1 MRVLH
6 LCTYDNEG
14 GVARAATRLHKGMLD
29 AGVDSHFLCI
39 VKTLA
44 DVENIHVV
52 TKRRYKCNLL
62 NKLVRLIRRFFF
74 RDDYK
79 LLNQYSNRTAYFTT
93 SSVTTNFLVN
103 INEINP
109 DIVHI
114 HWINELCRIE
124 DIRKINRPIVWH
136 LHDSAYFTGGCH
148 VLTDCTK
155 FQVHCGACPVLG
167 SDVDKDLA
175 YYVFERKV
183 KYIKDL
189 ECIHLVA
196 SSRWMADNAKSS
208 RLLAGKEV
216 TIIHTG
222 IDTSVFFP
230 LPNKFDKQ
238 LTNKKI
244 ILFGANGAFTDK
256 NKGFDLL
263 VKAIN
268 DNLELFSDCEM
279 WVFGNDSNKINTY
292 LKIPIKILGFPHDN
306 EMPSIYNQAHLTVVP
321 SLKDCFPQVP
331 LESMG
336 CGTPVVA
343 FGATGLLDS
352 VIHLETG
359 YLAQP
364 YDTNDLAKGIK
375 WVLDN
380 NSENRLC
387 INSRKLMLDFFDM
400 KIVVNNFYSY
410 YNTILNEKK

>member
-1 MRVLH
+1 
-6 LCTYDNEG
+6 
-14 GVARAATRLHKGMLD
+14 
-29 AGVDSHFLCI
+29 
-39 VKTLA
+39 
-44 DVENIHVV
+44 
-52 TKRRYKCNLL
+52 
-62 NKLVRLIRRFFF
+62 
-74 RDDYK
+74 
-79 LLNQYSNRTAYFTT
+79 
-93 SSVTTNFLVN
+93 
-103 INEINP
+103 
-109 DIVHI
+109 
-114 HWINELCRIE
+114 
-124 DIRKINRPIVWH
+124 
-136 LHDSAYFTGGCH
+136 
-148 VLTDCTK
+148 
-155 FQVHCGACPVLG
+155 
-167 SDVDKDLA
+167 
-175 YYVFERKV
+175 
-183 KYIKDL
+183 
-189 ECIHLVA
+189 
-196 SSRWMADNAKSS
+196 MADNAKSS

-279 WVFGNDSNKINTY
+279 WVFGNDSNTINTY